1 MPNTVLVD
9 IVRGGRDAKVRTCCR
24 CGNHDSQYV
33 YKASM
38 MAGQARGSRLNAYVS
53 LAVSELE
60 VEVVRVITQ
69 TTAT

>member
-1 MPNTVLVD
+1 M
-9 IVRGGRDAKVRTCCR
+9 
-24 CGNHDSQYV
+24 